1 MIYELVPTELHDEF
15 KAFHHDLEKITSQHV
30 QACPFCKKT
39 EFYLI
44 RSKPTKT
51 YRCKDCHKY
60 FTVSTN
66 TPFNRLM
73 PFNWLEL
80 IFTSR
85 IKNIS
90 YLNIAKKLES
100 SLEKVMRRDRAIIH
114 YLQIYYPSLHKWYTH
129 QKQTALMPTLAKQ
142 HQNIKAKV
150 TALLNEQSPTCIHC
164 GSNETTKVGSRTCY
178 RCKRC
183 RHSFNILSNTSLN
196 RIPKPE
202 LWLQF
207 IDLLVSG
214 ANNLQIRKALNLH
227 NDTVRKWRSAW
238 YHMMKDWHYE
248 ALATWCK
255 NK

>member
-15 KAFHHDLEKITSQHV
+15 KAFHHDLEKITSQHIE
-30 QACPFCKKT
+30 ACPFCKKT
-39 EFYLI
+39 KFYII

-90 YLNIAKKLES
+90 YLNIAENLES
-100 SLEKVMRRDRAIIH
+100 SLEKVIRRDRAIIH
-114 YLQIYYPSLHKWYTH
+114 YLQIHYPSLHKWYTH
-129 QKQTALMPTLAKQ
+129 QKQTTLMPTLAEQ
-142 HQNIKAKV
+142 HQTIKAKV

-164 GSNETTKVGSRTCY
+164 GSNETTKIGSRTCY
-178 RCKRC
+178 RCRRC

-207 IDLLVSG
+207 IDLLVSR

-238 YHMMKDWHYE
+238 YHMMKDWQCE
-248 ALATWCK
+248 ALAIWCK
-255 NK
+255 HK